1 MSRNGAESL
10 VVGELGLRC
19 RGEGRGWG
27 DETELRGCRPPRRL
41 GGGGLGHCPP
51 GSRGMGAS
59 GVEANAQA
67 TSVICD
73 SLIEEI

>member
-1 MSRNGAESL
+1 MSRNGAESQ

-27 DETELRGCRPPRRL
+27 DETELRRL
-41 GGGGLGHCPP
+41 GGEGLGHCPP
-51 GSRGMGAS
+51 ESRGTGAS

-67 TSVICD
+67 TSVVCD
-73 SLIEEI
+73 SLIEDI